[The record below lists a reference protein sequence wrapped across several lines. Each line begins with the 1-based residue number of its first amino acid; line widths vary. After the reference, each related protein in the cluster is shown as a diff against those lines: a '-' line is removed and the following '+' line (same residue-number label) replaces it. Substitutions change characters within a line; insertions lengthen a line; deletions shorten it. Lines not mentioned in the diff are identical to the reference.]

1 MSKAHRGSG
10 IRTEVN
16 HGRGLC
22 PVCKRT
28 EVKVLFEATVE
39 GEKVKICKAC
49 NAHLK
54 ATAAK

>member
-16 HGRGLC
+16 HGRGEC

-28 EVKVLFEATVE
+28 GVKVLFEATVE
-39 GEKVKICKAC
+39 GEKTKVCKMC
-49 NAHLK
+49 NSHLK
-54 ATAAK
+54 AAAK

>member
-16 HGRGLC
+16 HARGVC

-28 EVKVLFEATVE
+28 AVKLLFEATVE
-39 GEKVKICKAC
+39 GEKTKVCKAC
-49 NAHLK
+49 SANLK
-54 ATAAK
+54 AAAK

>member
-16 HGRGLC
+16 HGRGDC

-28 EVKVLFEATVE
+28 AVKLLFETTVE
-39 GEKVKICKAC
+39 GEKVKVCKAC
-49 NAHLK
+49 NAKLK
-54 ATAAK
+54 AAAK